1 MIAVLIADDHPVFRR
16 GMRDMLSEAD
26 DMTVVGEATTGN
38 EAVSRVRELTPDV
51 VLMDLKMPGLNGVE
65 ATRAIA
71 QAAPQVHVLVVT
83 MFEDDN
89 SVFAA
94 MRAGARGYILKDS
107 TSDDVLR
114 AIRALRS
121 GDAIFGPA
129 SAARLMTF
137 LSPPRVT
144 PDATTF
150 PQLSDR
156 ERDVLDLLAQGK
168 SNAEIGRALQLST
181 KTVAN
186 YVSAVLNKL
195 QLADRTEAMIRAR
208 DAGLGQPTRDWDA
221 EA

>member
-16 GMRDMLSEAD
+16 GMRDMLGEAD
-26 DMTVVGEATTGN
+26 DMAVVGEATTGN
-38 EAVSRVRELTPDV
+38 EAVSRVRELNPDV

-65 ATRAIA
+65 ATRAIV

-83 MFEDDN
+83 MFEDDQ

-107 TSDDVLR
+107 TTDDVLR
-114 AIRALRS
+114 AIRAVSS

-129 SAARLMTF
+129 VAARLATF
-137 LSPPRVT
+137 LAPPRVAL
-144 PDATTF
+144 DAVTF

-156 ERDVLDLLAQGK
+156 ERDVLDLLALGK

-195 QLADRTEAMIRAR
+195 QLADRTEAIIRAR
-208 DAGLGQPTRDWDA
+208 DAGLGQRTRQWDS
-221 EA
+221 ET

>member
-1 MIAVLIADDHPVFRR
+1 MISVLIADDHPVFRR
-16 GMRDMLSEAD
+16 GMRDMLGEAD

-38 EAVSRVRELTPDV
+38 EAVSRVRELAPDV

-65 ATRAIA
+65 ATRAIV

-94 MRAGARGYILKDS
+94 MRAGARGYIVKDS
-107 TSDDVLR
+107 TTDDVLR
-114 AIRALRS
+114 AIRAVSS
-121 GDAIFGPA
+121 GDAIFGPPV
-129 SAARLMTF
+129 AARLMTF
-137 LSPPRVT
+137 LSPPRVAL
-144 PDATTF
+144 DAATF

-221 EA
+221 ET

>member
-1 MIAVLIADDHPVFRR
+1 MI
-16 GMRDMLSEAD
+16 GEAD

-38 EAVSRVRELTPDV
+38 EAVSRARELSPDV

-65 ATRAIA
+65 ATRAIV

-83 MFEDDN
+83 IFEDDQ

-129 SAARLMTF
+129 IAARLMTF

-156 ERDVLDLLAQGK
+156 ERDVLDLLAGGK
-168 SNAEIGRALQLST
+168 SNAEIGRALHLST

-195 QLADRTEAMIRAR
+195 QLADRTEAIIRAR
-208 DAGLGQPTRDWDA
+208 DAGLGQPTRDWDS
-221 EA
+221 ET